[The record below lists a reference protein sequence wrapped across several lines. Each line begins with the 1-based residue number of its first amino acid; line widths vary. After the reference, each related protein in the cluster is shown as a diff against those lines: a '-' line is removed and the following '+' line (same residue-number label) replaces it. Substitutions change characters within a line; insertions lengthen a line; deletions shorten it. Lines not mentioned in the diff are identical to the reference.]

1 MATPSLSVPVDGYGA
16 TLRSATLAVGN
27 LVDQMRSFDNQVT
40 NAGVAQSSM
49 GTSGPSALTSMQAAP
64 IGMLDPLKK
73 PTSNDLIGFT
83 GVKLNRF

>member
-64 IGMLDPLKK
+64 IGMLDPLKQAV
-73 PTSNDLIGFT
+73 PNDFSALSGIDL
-83 GVKLNRF
+83 KR